1 MESCSSVIS
10 NFLLLILCSYQLSG
24 GKNGLFQKKSKQGGG
39 VEDIHGISRDLEE
52 KTCGNFRG
60 QLKKKCK
67 FQGCSRK
74 TNAKFP
80 WVLVFD
86 FGISRG
92 CHTNLQ
98 NFQGQKLFFSGI
110 SWSKVT
116 NLKFPGAFQKSISS
130 ILPVWVFSGIVQCQN
145 QLYITHLQPCLH
157 LTEPVLLLKLI
168 FQNSPFS
175 LQSLKQLRQVVS
187 S

>member
-1 MESCSSVIS
+1 M
-10 NFLLLILCSYQLSG
+10 QLPIEWWQEWTIPE
-24 GKNGLFQKKSKQGGG
+24 KIQIKRG

-52 KTCGNFRG
+52 KTCGNFWG
-60 QLKKKCK
+60 QLKKKLK

-116 NLKFPGAFQKSISS
+116 NLKFPGGFSEKY
-130 ILPVWVFSGIVQCQN
+130 ILNP
-145 QLYITHLQPCLH
+145 PCLGFFWNSPM
-157 LTEPVLLLKLI
+157 LELAVYNTPSALPTPKEPVLLLKLI
-168 FQNSPFS
+168 F
-175 LQSLKQLRQVVS
+175 
-187 S
+187 